1 MTFSN
6 CDLWII
12 NINISLKLVRNAIL
26 EPYSTSEGFPRG
38 SAGKESAYNVGD
50 LSSIPG
56 LGRSPGEGKGYL
68 LQYSGLENSMER
80 IVCGVT
86 KSWTWLRDFH
96 LTSLLMHCRWILY
109 HLSYERSPAMPLG
122 SIAGTAAHSSGNN
135 VIEAYKLGGHDS
147 AWRFRYMLYH
157 SPSKQCL
164 VLCPSLHFPLTE

>member
-56 LGRSPGEGKGYL
+56 LGRSPGEGNGYP
-68 LQYSGLENSMER
+68 LQYSGLENSMDC
-80 IVCGVT
+80 VNHGVSN
-86 KSWTWLRDFH
+86 SWRQLNDFH
-96 LTSLLMHCRWILY
+96 FH
-109 HLSYERSPAMPLG
+109 
-122 SIAGTAAHSSGNN
+122 
-135 VIEAYKLGGHDS
+135 
-147 AWRFRYMLYH
+147 F
-157 SPSKQCL
+157 
-164 VLCPSLHFPLTE
+164 SLHTWRSQNSGSGPQRSMF